1 MRRLLTGILLLF
13 AAAGPTHAQDPIFS
27 QFHAMPLQTN
37 PGFAGSAFAPRMGLA
52 YRNQWTGFSSAYRT
66 YALFYEQ
73 RLENLNSGIGFS
85 LQGDNAGNGILRSNQ
100 FMVNYAYRLSVDD
113 AFALKL
119 GMEAGARQSN
129 LNWDKLVFPDQ
140 IDAINGIGFNTEEIR
155 PDATNQVSLDLGAG
169 LLALGRRWYAGF
181 AMKHLNTPDERLI
194 LVRDNLAR
202 GLPILY
208 TFQGGAEL
216 LVKEGNKVRL
226 PSFFSPNFLFVAQG
240 PYKQLNIGAYASF
253 GPIYFGSWYRTTF
266 RNSDA
271 LILLAGLREGVFKFG
286 LSYDATISGLA
297 GKAGGTFELTMGML
311 LDQSERL
318 RKRKKSADLNDCLR
332 MFR

>member
-1 MRRLLTGILLLF
+1 MRRLLTGILLLL
-13 AAAGPTHAQDPIFS
+13 AAAGPASGQDPIFS
-27 QFHAMPLQTN
+27 QFYAMPLQTN
-37 PGFAGSAFAPRMGLA
+37 PGFAGSSFAPRMGLA
-52 YRNQWTGFSSAYRT
+52 YRNQWTGFNSAYRT

-73 RLENLNSGIGFS
+73 RIENFNSGLGFS

-100 FMVNYAYRLSVDD
+100 VMVHYAYRLSVDD
-113 AFALKL
+113 AFAMKL
-119 GMEAGARQSN
+119 GIEAGARQSN

-169 LLALGRRWYAGF
+169 LLMLGRRWYAGF
-181 AMKHLNTPDERLI
+181 AMKHLNTPDERII
-194 LVRDNLAR
+194 LARDNLAT

-226 PSFFSPNFLFVAQG
+226 PSFLSPNLLFVSQG
-240 PYKQLNIGAYASF
+240 PYKQLNIGAYASL
-253 GPIYFGSWYRTTF
+253 GSIYFGSWYRTTF

-271 LILLAGLREGVFKFG
+271 LILLAGFREGVFKFG

-297 GKAGGTFELTMGML
+297 SKAGGTFELTMGMQ